1 MFRDCENTKKIS
13 KCDFGTIIVN
23 SKNMNQALHYHDQF
37 EHLYSAHDSF
47 FKRIIAKYFSGEE
60 HADVQ
65 QEFAIHL
72 YFLFEKKYQTD
83 ASLFDSKAW
92 LRTVV
97 THFCI
102 SYLRK
107 QKAQKNAVW
116 ENTTT
121 AFVLKATED
130 QLDREQQIIGLMQQ
144 ALGCVDKHEALIL
157 KMKYMY
163 QKPSKEIEQ
172 RLGIQYADV
181 QINRIKA
188 KIRKKLNRTDL
199 DWL

>member
-1 MFRDCENTKKIS
+1 MS
-13 KCDFGTIIVN
+13 
-23 SKNMNQALHYHDQF
+23 QAIHYHDQF
-37 EHLYSAHDSF
+37 EQIYNAHNSF
-47 FKRIIAKYFSGEE
+47 FKRIISKYFSGDT

-72 YFLFEKKYQTD
+72 YSIFEKKYPRD
-83 ASLFDSKAW
+83 AALFDSKAW

-121 AFVLKATED
+121 AFILKATDD
-130 QLDREQQIIGLMQQ
+130 QLDRERQIVELMQQ

-172 RLGIQYADV
+172 KLGIQYADV

-188 KIRKKLNRTDL
+188 KIRKKLDRTDL
-199 DWL
+199 EWL